1 MTISITLLL
10 KCIVVLYIV
19 YTGSDQ
25 PTMKDLQ
32 RHVAKQAA
40 HKWRQIGESLKLEYY
55 EMEMIATQYPS
66 DVVHCFMG
74 VLDTWLTNT
83 PDPSWNQLIS
93 ALRSPTVR
101 LHRLA
106 DQLEQMMSTEC
117 KIYSNS
123 YSLLQ
128 TIHYE
133 YRDYCGQSN
142 HDG

>member
-10 KCIVVLYIV
+10 KCIIVLYIV

-32 RHVAKQAA
+32 RHVVKQAA

-55 EMEMIATQYPS
+55 EMKMIATQYPS
-66 DVVHCFMG
+66 HVVRCFMG
-74 VLDTWLTNT
+74 VVETWLINT
-83 PDPSWNQLIS
+83 PDASWNQLIS

-106 DQLEQMMSTEC
+106 DQLEEMLSTEC

-123 YSLLQ
+123 YSFLQ
-128 TIHYE
+128 TVHYE

-142 HDG
+142 HDS